1 MISRNLF
8 PNAPNE
14 CGEQQKEE
22 SIIILN
28 FCMFEPKKYL
38 FLLIDRPN
46 PKKIGF
52 FFFINITF
60 NFFPFPQFPQWQ
72 MKENDRK
79 YEP

>member
-52 FFFINITF
+52 FFFLHKH
-60 NFFPFPQFPQWQ
+60 NFQFLSFPTVSSVANEG
-72 MKENDRK
+72 K
-79 YEP
+79 

>member
-28 FCMFEPKKYL
+28 FWLFEPKKYL

-52 FFFINITF
+52 SFLHKH
-60 NFFPFPQFPQWQ
+60 NFQFLSFPTVSSVANEG
-72 MKENDRK
+72 K
-79 YEP
+79 